1 MSKIIIEGGR
11 RLVGR
16 VRVNGA
22 KNAALPIMAAA
33 LLTADECI
41 FENIPNIEDTRT
53 MAELLSRLGAAVTH
67 DAPAHRIIIQ
77 ARHLARFTAPADLV
91 QRMRASFLVTGPLLS
106 RWGLAGAPHPGG
118 CAIGTRPVNVDIKG
132 FAAMGAN
139 VETRDGYYV
148 MSASGLR
155 GASIYLDYPS
165 HTGTENLLL
174 AATLAK
180 GTTIIKHASAEPEVV
195 CLANCLRAMG
205 ARIRGDGTSIIEA
218 EGVESLHGVRF
229 TVCPDRIEAG
239 TFAVAAAIT
248 GGEVE
253 LEDVVVPHMEP
264 VTHKLRELGVAVTAD
279 EGGYWVRAG
288 GRLAASEVQ
297 TLPYPGF
304 PTDLQS
310 CVTTL
315 LTQAHGTSLVHE
327 RIYDNRLLYVDELRK
342 MGARISVSGQTAI
355 VEGPQNL
362 GGAPVRALDIRCGAA
377 LVLAGLVAEGIT
389 EISDVH
395 HVERGYEA
403 LVPKLRSLGARIE
416 RVSIPAGAAAAV

>member
-16 VRVNGA
+16 VRVSGA

-33 LLTADECI
+33 LLTADECV

-53 MAELLSRLGAAVTH
+53 MAELLSRLGASVVY
-67 DAPAHRIIIQ
+67 DAPAHRIIVQ
-77 ARHLARFTAPADLV
+77 ARNVARFTAPPDLV

-132 FAAMGAN
+132 FAAMGAG
-139 VETRDGYYV
+139 VEVRDGYYV
-148 MSASGLR
+148 IQADGLR
-155 GASIYLDYPS
+155 GTSIYLDYPS

-180 GTTIIKHASAEPEVV
+180 GTTVIKHASAEPEVV

-205 ARIRGDGTSIIEA
+205 ARVHGDGTSVMEV
-218 EGVESLHGVRF
+218 EGVDALHGVRF
-229 TVCPDRIEAG
+229 AVCPDRIEAG
-239 TFAVAAAIT
+239 TYAISAAIT

-253 LEDVVVPHMEP
+253 LEDVIIPHMEP
-264 VTHKLRELGVAVTAD
+264 LTHKLLEVGVDVSAGDNRYA
-279 EGGYWVRAG
+279 VRAN
-288 GRLAASEVQ
+288 GRLAAAEVQ

-310 CVTTL
+310 CFSTL
-315 LTQAHGTSLVHE
+315 LTQAAGTSIVHE
-327 RIYDNRLLYVDELRK
+327 RVYDNRLLYVDELRK
-342 MGARISVSGQTAI
+342 MGARIRVSGQTAVI
-355 VEGPQNL
+355 EGPQAL
-362 GGAPVRALDIRCGAA
+362 RGAPVRALDIRSGAA

-395 HVERGYEA
+395 HVERGYEG

-416 RVSIPAGAAAAV
+416 RVGSPAAAAAAH

>member
-16 VRVNGA
+16 IRVSGA

-33 LLTADECI
+33 LLTADECV

-53 MAELLSRLGAAVTH
+53 MAELLSRLGAAVTY
-67 DAPAHRIIIQ
+67 DAPGHRIVIQ
-77 ARHLARFTAPADLV
+77 AKHLARFTAPAELV

-106 RWGLAGAPHPGG
+106 RFGLAGAPHPGG

-132 FAAMGAN
+132 LAAMGAS
-139 VETRDGYYV
+139 VDIHDRTYILRAD
-148 MSASGLR
+148 GLR

-205 ARIRGDGTSIIEA
+205 ARIEGDGTSVIRV
-218 EGVESLHGVRF
+218 EGVEELHGVRF

-239 TFAVAAAIT
+239 TYAIAAAIT
-248 GGEVE
+248 GGELE
-253 LEDVVVPHMEP
+253 LEDVILAHMEP
-264 VTHKLRELGVAVTAD
+264 LTHKLLEVGVHVAAAD
-279 EGGYWVRAG
+279 NRYTVRAN
-288 GRLAASEVQ
+288 GRLTASEVQ

-310 CVTTL
+310 CFSTL
-315 LTQAHGTSLVHE
+315 LTQAHGTSMVHE
-327 RIYDNRLLYVDELRK
+327 RVYDNRLLYVDELKK
-342 MGARISVSGQTAI
+342 MGARIRVHGQTAI
-355 VEGPQNL
+355 IEGPTPL
-362 GGAPVRALDIRCGAA
+362 HGAPVRALDIRSGAA
-377 LVLAGLVAEGIT
+377 LVLAGLVADGVT

-395 HVERGYEA
+395 HVERGYDS

-416 RVSIPAGAAAAV
+416 RVSTPAGAVAVG